1 VVNEEDVMAAR
12 MGISGK
18 MLSVVV
24 ASVVGFV
31 TITFFALSFL
41 RAVMVEDRIG
51 KLRNLV
57 EVAGGIVQETYDRSQ
72 KGEFDQ
78 ARAKALVLSQLR
90 SLRYDKTEYFF
101 INEDNGINVL
111 LPAKPEREGQ
121 NMIDLTDSNGIKF
134 VQRLIEVGRTGGG
147 PVFYQFPKPGGT
159 EAIDKVSYA
168 HRFAPWGWTIATGI
182 YIDDIDAIFVNKA
195 LYFAAIVLAITLLT
209 VGLAL
214 LIARHI
220 ALPLKRLTEITARL
234 ADQKYDTE
242 VSETERGD
250 EIGVLAKSIR
260 TLRDAAREAESLRKE
275 QEAAKRRAETERRA
289 SALSMAD
296 SFESSVKQ
304 VSDVI
309 TTSARQMKGAA
320 QSMSGVARQTASQA
334 TDVAAAA
341 EEASTNVQTV
351 ASAAEELSASIN
363 EISRQVQQSSA
374 MIATGVSEA
383 KRTDQLVQGLAEAA
397 GRIGDVVNL
406 INDIA
411 AQTNLLA
418 LNATIEAARAGEAG
432 KGFAVV
438 AGEVKHLANQTAKAT
453 EEIGA
458 QIGAVQ
464 AATAEAVS
472 AIRSIGGTIGQIN
485 EISAAIAAAVEE
497 QHAATAEISRNIQQA
512 SEGTRQVTGYLGQL
526 ASAVTEVGDTSAS
539 VLTSSNDLAEQSQ
552 RLDGEVSSF
561 LVSVRA

>member
-1 VVNEEDVMAAR
+1 MTAK

-18 MLSVVV
+18 MLTVVV
-24 ASVVGFV
+24 VSVAGFV
-31 TITFFALSFL
+31 IISVFALSFL
-41 RAVMVEDRIG
+41 RSVMVEDRIG

-57 EVAGGIVQETYDRSQ
+57 ETAQGIAQDVYERSQ

-78 ARAKALVLSQLR
+78 TQAKALVRSQLR
-90 SLRYDKTEYFF
+90 NLRYDKTEYFF
-101 INEDNGINVL
+101 IYEDDGTNVL
-111 LPAKPEREGQ
+111 LPPRPEREGQ
-121 NMIDLTDSNGIKF
+121 NLIGMTDSNGTKIVEQMLEKAKN
-134 VQRLIEVGRTGGG
+134 GGG
-147 PVFYQFPKPGGT
+147 ALFYQFPKPGGT
-159 EAIDKVSYA
+159 EAVDKVSYA
-168 HRFAPWGWTIATGI
+168 QRFAPWGWMIGTGI
-182 YIDDIDAIFVNKA
+182 YVDDINAIFYNKA
-195 LYFAAIVLAITLLT
+195 LYFAGIVLVITLLT

-214 LIARHI
+214 IIARHI
-220 ALPLKRLTEITARL
+220 ALPLKRLAGITARL

-250 EIGVLAKSIR
+250 EIGLLSNSIR
-260 TLRDAAREAESLRKE
+260 TLRDAAREADRLRRD
-275 QEAAKRRAETERRA
+275 QEAAKHQAENERRA
-289 SALSMAD
+289 RALSMAD

-309 TTSARQMKGAA
+309 TTSALSMKGAA
-320 QSMSGVARQTASQA
+320 QSMSGVARETASQA

-341 EEASTNVQTV
+341 EQASANVQTV

-374 MIATGVSEA
+374 MIATGVSES
-383 KRTDQLVQGLAEAA
+383 KRSDQLVQGLAEAA
-397 GRIGDVVNL
+397 GRIGDVVSL

-438 AGEVKHLANQTAKAT
+438 AGEVKHLASQTAKAT
-453 EEIGA
+453 EEIVA
-458 QIGAVQ
+458 QISAVQ
-464 AATAEAVS
+464 TATAEAVD

-526 ASAVTEVGDTSAS
+526 ASAVTEVGNTSTS

-561 LVSVRA
+561 LLTVRA

>member
-1 VVNEEDVMAAR
+1 MAAKI
-12 MGISGK
+12 GISGK

-24 ASVVGFV
+24 TSVLGFA
-31 TITFFALSFL
+31 IISIFALSFL

-57 EVAGGIVQETYDRSQ
+57 EIAEGIAQSAYDRSQ
-72 KGEFDQ
+72 KGEFDEAQ
-78 ARAKALVLSQLR
+78 AKALVRNELR
-90 SLRYDKTEYFF
+90 TLRFDKTEYFF
-101 INEDNGINVL
+101 VYQDDGICVL
-111 LPAKPEREGQ
+111 LPPKPEREGQ
-121 NMIDLTDSNGIKF
+121 NMIGLTDANGTKI
-134 VQRLIEVGRTGGG
+134 IERMLESAKAGGG
-147 PVFYQFPKPGGT
+147 ALFYQFPKPGGT
-159 EAIDKVSYA
+159 EALDKVSYA
-168 HRFAPWGWTIATGI
+168 KRFAPWGWMIGTGI
-182 YIDDIDAIFVNKA
+182 YIDDINVIFREKA
-195 LYFAAIVLAITLLT
+195 LYFAAIVLTVTLLT

-220 ALPLKRLTEITARL
+220 AQPLKRLTEITAQL
-234 ADQKYDTE
+234 ANQKYNTE
-242 VSETERGD
+242 VTETGRGD
-250 EIGVLAKSIR
+250 EIGLLANSIR
-260 TLRDAAREAESLRKE
+260 TLRDAAHEAEILRLE
-275 QEAAKRRAETERRA
+275 QEESKHRVEQDRRSR
-289 SALSMAD
+289 ALSMAD

-309 TTSARQMKGAA
+309 TASARSMKGAA

-334 TDVAAAA
+334 TGVAAAA
-341 EEASTNVQTV
+341 EQASTNVQTV

-383 KRTDQLVQGLAEAA
+383 QRSDQLVQGLAEAA
-397 GRIGDVVNL
+397 GRIGDVVSL

-464 AATAEAVS
+464 AATAEAVN
-472 AIRSIGGTIGQIN
+472 AIRSIGGTIGRIN

-561 LVSVRA
+561 LTTVRA

>member
-1 VVNEEDVMAAR
+1 MAKL
-12 MGISGK
+12 GISGK

-24 ASVVGFV
+24 VSVLGFGI
-31 TITFFALSFL
+31 ITFFALSFL
-41 RAVMVEDRIG
+41 RTVMIEDRIA

-57 EVAGGIVQETYDRSQ
+57 EIAEGIAQDTYDRAQ

-78 ARAKALVLSQLR
+78 TQAQAQVRSQLR
-90 SLRYDKTEYFF
+90 TLRFDKSEYFF
-101 INEDNGINVL
+101 VYQDDGTCVL
-111 LPAKPEREGQ
+111 LPPKPEREGQ
-121 NMIDLTDSNGIKF
+121 NLIGMTDAKGTKIIEGMIATAKA
-134 VQRLIEVGRTGGG
+134 GGG
-147 PVFYQFPKPGGT
+147 PFFYQFPKPGGT
-159 EAIDKVSYA
+159 EALDKVSYA
-168 HRFAPWGWTIATGI
+168 KRFAPWGWMIGTGI
-182 YIDDIDAIFVNKA
+182 YIDDIDAIFLNKA
-195 LYFAAIVLAITLLT
+195 LYFAGIVLAITLVT

-214 LIARHI
+214 SIARHI

-242 VSETERGD
+242 VSETGRGD
-250 EIGVLAKSIR
+250 EIGVLASSIR
-260 TLRDAAREAESLRKE
+260 ALRDVAREAESLRKE
-275 QEAAKRRAETERRA
+275 QEAAKVRAESERRA
-289 SALSMAD
+289 TALSMAD

-309 TTSARQMKGAA
+309 TASARQMKGAA

-334 TDVAAAA
+334 TSVATAA
-341 EEASTNVQTV
+341 EEASSNVQTV

-464 AATAEAVS
+464 AATAEAVD

>member
-1 VVNEEDVMAAR
+1 MAAKV
-12 MGISGK
+12 GISGK

-24 ASVVGFV
+24 TSVLGFAIISV
-31 TITFFALSFL
+31 FALSFL
-41 RAVMVEDRIG
+41 RSVMIEDRIA

-57 EVAGGIVQETYDRSQ
+57 EIAEGIAQNAYDRAQ
-72 KGEFDQ
+72 KGEFDNSQ
-78 ARAKALVLSQLR
+78 AKALVRDQLR
-90 SLRYDKTEYFF
+90 TLRFDKTEYFF
-101 INEDNGINVL
+101 AYQDDGTCVL
-111 LPAKPEREGQ
+111 LPPKPEREGQ
-121 NMIDLTDSNGIKF
+121 NMIGLTDSNGTKI
-134 VQRLIEVGRTGGG
+134 IERMLELAKSGGG
-147 PVFYQFPKPGGT
+147 ELFYQFPKPGGT
-159 EAIDKVSYA
+159 QALDKVSYA
-168 HRFAPWGWTIATGI
+168 KRFAPWGWMIGTGI
-182 YIDDIDAIFVNKA
+182 YIDDINAIFLQEA
-195 LYFAAIVLAITLLT
+195 LYFAAIVLVVTLFT

-214 LIARHI
+214 VIARHI
-220 ALPLKRLTEITARL
+220 ALPIKRLTVITARL

-242 VSETERGD
+242 VTETGRGD
-250 EIGVLAKSIR
+250 EIGLLANSIR
-260 TLRDAAREAESLRKE
+260 TLRDAAHEAETLRHE
-275 QEAAKRRAETERRA
+275 QEENKLRVEQERR
-289 SALSMAD
+289 SRALRMAD

-309 TTSARQMKGAA
+309 TASARSMKGAA

-334 TDVAAAA
+334 TSVAAAA
-341 EEASTNVQTV
+341 EQASTNVQTV

-374 MIATGVSEA
+374 MIATGVNEA
-383 KRTDQLVQGLAEAA
+383 KRSDQLVQGLAEAA

-464 AATAEAVS
+464 TATAEAVN
-472 AIRSIGGTIGQIN
+472 AIRAIGGTIGQIN

-526 ASAVTEVGDTSAS
+526 ASAVGEVGDTSAS

-561 LVSVRA
+561 LSTVRA

>member
-1 VVNEEDVMAAR
+1 MSAKI
-12 MGISGK
+12 GISGK

-24 ASVVGFV
+24 TSVLGFAI
-31 TITFFALSFL
+31 ITFFALSFL
-41 RAVMVEDRIG
+41 RTVMVEDRIG

-57 EVAGGIVQETYDRSQ
+57 EIAEGITQSIYDRSQ
-72 KGEFDQ
+72 KGEFDEAQ
-78 ARAKALVLSQLR
+78 AKTLVRNELR
-90 SLRYDKTEYFF
+90 TLRFDKTEYFF
-101 INEDNGINVL
+101 VYQDDGTCVL
-111 LPAKPEREGQ
+111 LPPKPEREGQ
-121 NMIDLTDSNGIKF
+121 NLIGMTDANGTKI
-134 VQRLIEVGRTGGG
+134 IERMLDTAKTGGG
-147 PVFYQFPKPGGT
+147 AVFYQFPKPGGT
-159 EAIDKVSYA
+159 EALDKVSYA
-168 HRFAPWGWTIATGI
+168 KRFAPWGWMIGTGI
-182 YIDDIDAIFVNKA
+182 YIDDINAIFLQEA
-195 LYFAAIVLAITLLT
+195 LYFAAIVLTVTLVT
-209 VGLAL
+209 VVLAL

-220 ALPLKRLTEITARL
+220 ALPLKRLTEITAKL
-234 ADQKYDTE
+234 ADQKYNTE
-242 VSETERGD
+242 VSETGRGD
-250 EIGVLAKSIR
+250 EIGLLANSIR
-260 TLRDAAREAESLRKE
+260 TLRDAAHEAEILRIE
-275 QEAAKRRAETERRA
+275 QEESKHRVELERR
-289 SALSMAD
+289 SRALSMAD

-309 TTSARQMKGAA
+309 NASARSMKGAA

-334 TDVAAAA
+334 TGVAAAA
-341 EEASTNVQTV
+341 EQASTNVQTV

-374 MIATGVSEA
+374 MIATGVNEA
-383 KRTDQLVQGLAEAA
+383 QRSDKLVQGLAEAA
-397 GRIGDVVNL
+397 GKIGDVVNL

-464 AATAEAVS
+464 AATAEAVD

-526 ASAVTEVGDTSAS
+526 ASAVTEVGDTSTS

-561 LVSVRA
+561 LTTVRA